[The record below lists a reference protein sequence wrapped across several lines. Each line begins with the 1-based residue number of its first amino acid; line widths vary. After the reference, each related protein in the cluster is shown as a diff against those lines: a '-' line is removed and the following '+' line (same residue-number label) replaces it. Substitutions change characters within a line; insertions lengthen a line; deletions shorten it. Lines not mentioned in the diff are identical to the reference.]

1 MNLKPCPFCNGD
13 NIEYSI
19 KTGGIYNKIRKYHV
33 AMYCTDCN
41 CYGKR
46 TLIKITE
53 EDYENR
59 TCSVEKNDVYKK
71 IAIQA
76 WNTRKP
82 IDNIKKQLKDIL
94 VDREEDMILDEYT
107 FGEHSAFEYSLKIV
121 KECTE

>member
-19 KTGGIYNKIRKYHV
+19 KTGGMYNKIRKYHV
-33 AMYCTDCN
+33 AMYCTNCN

-53 EDYENR
+53 EEYENR

-71 IAIQA
+71 IAIKA

-82 IDNIKKQLKDIL
+82 IDNIKKTIKNAIR
-94 VDREEDMILDEYT
+94 DREINMIDDMYT
-107 FGEHSAFEYSLKIV
+107 YGECSGYESSLRTIRRYA
-121 KECTE
+121 E